1 MSGVS
6 SVHTRVR
13 ARALDQSVDRK
24 VGGCSLEVT
33 DFLCCERWQLHI
45 MDPHA
50 CLLRYTLV
58 SSAFLLLCGEDVLC
72 TRMYSVRAIPAAGLE
87 RPARAAASVA
97 RRAGVSYSA
106 FSSYTVYTI
115 LEYRHSTWV
124 HVYDLRTC
132 IYAIHNSELWNAR
145 SDALASRTCIPHMFE
160 FFILRT
166 IL

>member
-33 DFLCCERWQLHI
+33 DFLCCERWQLHV

-58 SSAFLLLCGEDVLC
+58 SSAFLLLCGEDVPC

-87 RPARAAASVA
+87 RPARAAAS
-97 RRAGVSYSA
+97 
-106 FSSYTVYTI
+106 
-115 LEYRHSTWV
+115 
-124 HVYDLRTC
+124 
-132 IYAIHNSELWNAR
+132 
-145 SDALASRTCIPHMFE
+145 ASRRRIVQRFFVICIQYRN
-160 FFILRT
+160 I
-166 IL
+166 